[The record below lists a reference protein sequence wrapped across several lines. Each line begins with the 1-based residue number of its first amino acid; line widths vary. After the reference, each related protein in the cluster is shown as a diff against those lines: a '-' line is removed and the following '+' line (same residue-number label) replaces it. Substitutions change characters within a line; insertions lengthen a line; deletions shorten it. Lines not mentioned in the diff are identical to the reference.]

1 MKKTI
6 TLLFLVLSMSVASA
20 QDTLTATQMR
30 EDFNYMMEQYERI
43 HPNPTWSLGEERY
56 NELKQQ
62 TLARLDHPMTQ
73 LDYWRIIAR
82 WNQHFDGHTHVGWPT
97 IPPMPAGE
105 MAFPPKS
112 IVQYRNNKLF
122 FSAYEAMPD
131 SLRGCEIL
139 SINGHPSAEIIDSVM
154 PYVSHES
161 EAHINNVIL
170 RSLYWFYQA
179 FYGYSSQMEFL
190 YRTTDG
196 ENTVLLDRRILYTW
210 LVQVGD
216 MGEIGGVGVRDCPW
230 HFSIFPEQ
238 GIALFEFNTCGP
250 NDKFP
255 QFDSVVA
262 ACIDSVNH
270 YGINHLFVDISHN
283 SGGND
288 AFCKR
293 FLCHLDGLTDKVAA
307 MDMTDT
313 EMGTIAHPEEKR
325 VKMFFYPKSPSYG
338 GKLYFIQSQFTYS
351 AAILLANMAK
361 QYRLGPVIGEETGGL
376 TTTFTR
382 HNPISLPNSGL
393 TFYCSDKQF
402 RHIGTTGPHGV
413 LPDIP
418 LEIGYK
424 YLFRSFTPEELQ
436 QMIETAQSEQW
447 KAYLDICGQFRTEMT
462 PCEKTELYARMDS
475 LFDGHMPDY
484 NNLYNYMISS
494 FLCGDTMT
502 FKKQLVRA
510 TDWKCWNSKLIE
522 TWDAVDF
529 LKKEKDWNQLDS
541 LSKIYGTK
549 KIYPYIDSLEAM
561 VERDQAIRSELHNP
575 NLSIEQKDSIFTQW
589 QIIDSTNLTLLK
601 SLINRYGFPTW
612 ERVGYTG
619 CRNAWLIAQHAIPYI
634 YDFEKEYRK
643 AVMDNN
649 ATKNLLAYLEDRSRT
664 MRGLPQLYG
673 TQLATNP
680 KDYLPISDI
689 KNVNSRREEIGLEPL
704 NDYLKR
710 MSIDINDYFIL
721 QDTSEPNYI
730 DFYYIGNKLEPW
742 GVIKAQGYLDE
753 NEFDK
758 ASVLY
763 CHVFH
768 NTYPFIRDLKR
779 FVSTLIMNG
788 GKSDQYLFIS
798 TYEVL
803 ERMVLCGYEPDA
815 WLQSLPDTLTAP
827 LLADYAN
834 LRAEYLRYLNHEDD
848 AELTAALAS
857 RADFE
862 VLLRSGKTYHRYELD
877 AWNHAYPMLQKMTDE
892 LTKGDYEEFFA
903 LLWREVERGNL
914 HAEDYASLYD
924 HTYYRLHGKDWYGT
938 LAASDKHIRT
948 AKPKALNERRR
959 AACLPPIK

>member
-1 MKKTI
+1 MKIRHLIKTSFNMKI
-6 TLLFLVLSMSVASA
+6 T
-20 QDTLTATQMR
+20 
-30 EDFNYMMEQYERI
+30 
-43 HPNPTWSLGEERY
+43 
-56 NELKQQ
+56 
-62 TLARLDHPMTQ
+62 
-73 LDYWRIIAR
+73 
-82 WNQHFDGHTHVGWPT
+82 
-97 IPPMPAGE
+97 
-105 MAFPPKS
+105 
-112 IVQYRNNKLF
+112 
-122 FSAYEAMPD
+122 
-131 SLRGCEIL
+131 
-139 SINGHPSAEIIDSVM
+139 
-154 PYVSHES
+154 
-161 EAHINNVIL
+161 
-170 RSLYWFYQA
+170 
-179 FYGYSSQMEFL
+179 
-190 YRTTDG
+190 
-196 ENTVLLDRRILYTW
+196 
-210 LVQVGD
+210 
-216 MGEIGGVGVRDCPW
+216 
-230 HFSIFPEQ
+230 
-238 GIALFEFNTCGP
+238 
-250 NDKFP
+250 
-255 QFDSVVA
+255 
-262 ACIDSVNH
+262 
-270 YGINHLFVDISHN
+270 
-283 SGGND
+283 
-288 AFCKR
+288 KR
-293 FLCHLDGLTDKVAA
+293 
-307 MDMTDT
+307 
-313 EMGTIAHPEEKR
+313 
-325 VKMFFYPKSPSYG
+325 
-338 GKLYFIQSQFTYS
+338 
-351 AAILLANMAK
+351 AILLAVCMAAS
-361 QYRLGPVIGEETGGL
+361 
-376 TTTFTR
+376 
-382 HNPISLPNSGL
+382 HAAN
-393 TFYCSDKQF
+393 
-402 RHIGTTGPHGV
+402 
-413 LPDIP
+413 
-418 LEIGYK
+418 
-424 YLFRSFTPEELQ
+424 
-436 QMIETAQSEQW
+436 AQSEQW
-447 KAYLDICGQFRTEMT
+447 KAYLDICGQFRADMT
-462 PCEKTELYARMDS
+462 PCEKMEVYARMDS

-541 LSKIYGTK
+541 LSKIYGIK
-549 KIYPYIDSLEAM
+549 KIYPYMDSLEAM
-561 VERDQAIRSELHNP
+561 VE
-575 NLSIEQKDSIFTQW
+575 
-589 QIIDSTNLTLLK
+589 IDSTNLTLLK
-601 SLINRYGFPTW
+601 SLIKRYGFPTW

-710 MSIDINDYFIL
+710 MSIDINDYYIL
-721 QDTSEPNYI
+721 QDTSEPDYI
-730 DFYYIGNKLEPW
+730 DFYYKGNKLEPW

-768 NTYPFIRDLKR
+768 NNYPFIRDLKR

-815 WLQSLPDTLTAP
+815 WLDSLPDTLTVP
-827 LLADYAN
+827 LRADYAN
-834 LRAEYLRYLNHEDD
+834 LRDEYLRYLNHEDD
-848 AELTAALAS
+848 AELTAALAN

-862 VLLRSGKTYHRYELD
+862 TLLRSGKNYHRYELD
-877 AWNHAYPMLQKMTDE
+877 AWNHAYPLLQKMTDE

-924 HTYYRLHGKDWYGT
+924 RTYYRLHGKDWYGT

-948 AKPKALNERRR
+948 AKPKTLNERRR
-959 AACLPPIK
+959 AACLPSAR

>member
-1 MKKTI
+1 M
-6 TLLFLVLSMSVASA
+6 LFLVLSMSITSA
-20 QDTLTATQMR
+20 QDTLTSAQMR
-30 EDFNYMMEQYERI
+30 EDFVYMMEQYERV
-43 HPNPTWSLGEERY
+43 HPNPTWSLGEVRY
-56 NELKQQ
+56 NELKKQ
-62 TLARLDHPMTQ
+62 TMAQLDHPMTQ
-73 LDYWRIIAR
+73 LDFWRIIAR
-82 WNQHFDGHTHVGWPT
+82 WNQHFDGHTMLGWPEL
-97 IPPMPAGE
+97 PPSKQITMSV
-105 MAFPPKS
+105 MAFPPYS
-112 IVQYRNNKLF
+112 VIQYRDGKLF
-122 FSAYEAMPD
+122 FSDYEGMPD
-131 SLRGCEIL
+131 SLRGSEIVA
-139 SINGHPSAEIIDSVM
+139 IEGHPSTEIISNM
-154 PYVSHES
+154 LPYVSHES
-161 EAHINNVIL
+161 EALTN
-170 RSLYWFYQA
+170 SLCLQYLHWYYRA
-179 FYGYSSQMEFL
+179 FYGCSREMEIR
-190 YRTTDG
+190 YRSATG
-196 ENTVLLDRRILYTW
+196 EQRVTLDRRTLYHW
-210 LVQVGD
+210 LVDIGD
-216 MGEIGGVGVRDCPW
+216 KSNIGGVSQRDIPW
-230 HFSIFPEQ
+230 HFYIFPQQ
-238 GIALFEFNTCGP
+238 GIALLELNKCRP
-250 NDKFP
+250 DERLE
-255 QFDSVVA
+255 QFDTEMGA
-262 ACIDSVNH
+262 FIDSVNRL
-270 YGINHLFVDISHN
+270 GIRHLFVDLSQN
-283 SGGND
+283 QGGND
-288 AFCKR
+288 MFCYR
-293 FLCHLDGLTDKVAA
+293 FLQHIAA
-307 MDMTDT
+307 MPDSAVLFDFATT
-313 EMGTIAHPEEKR
+313 YNGTSELVEDRYIRTFQPEEPQYSGR
-325 VKMFFYPKSPSYG
+325 
-338 GKLYFIQSQFTYS
+338 LYFIQSHFTYS
-351 AAILLANMAK
+351 ASIVMVNLVK
-361 QYRLGPVIGEETGGL
+361 QYRLGALIGEETGGL
-376 TTTFTR
+376 TTTYIR
-382 HNPISLPNSGL
+382 LNQRKLPNSGL
-393 TFYCSDKQF
+393 TFYCSDKQN
-402 RHIGTTGPHGV
+402 RYLGTTGPRGV

-436 QMIETAQSEQW
+436 QIIETAQSEQW
-447 KAYLDICGQFRTEMT
+447 KAYLDICKQSRADMT
-462 PCEKTELYARMDS
+462 PCEKMELYARMDS

-510 TDWKCWNSKLIE
+510 TDWKCWNSKLID
-522 TWDAVDF
+522 TWDAVEF
-529 LKKEKDWNQLDS
+529 LKNEKDWNQLDS
-541 LSKIYGTK
+541 LSKIYGIK
-549 KIYPYIDSLEAM
+549 KIYPYMDSLEAM
-561 VERDQAIRSELHNP
+561 VERDQTIRSELHNP

-601 SLINRYGFPTW
+601 SLIKRYGFPTW

-704 NDYLKR
+704 NVYLKR

-730 DFYYIGNKLEPW
+730 DFYYKGNKLEPW

-763 CHVFH
+763 CHIFH

-815 WLQSLPDTLTAP
+815 WLDSLPDTLTVP
-827 LLADYAN
+827 LRADYAN
-834 LRAEYLRYLNHEDD
+834 LREEYLRYLNHEDD
-848 AELTAALAS
+848 AELSAALAS
-857 RADFE
+857 RTDFE
-862 VLLRSGKTYHRYELD
+862 ALLRSGKNYHRYELD
-877 AWNHAYPMLQKMTDE
+877 AWNHAYPLLQKMTDE
-892 LTKGDYEEFFA
+892 LTKGDYEEFYA

-924 HTYYRLHGKDWYGT
+924 RTYYRLHGKDWYGT

-959 AACLPPIK
+959 AACLPSVR

>member
-82 WNQHFDGHTHVGWPT
+82 WNQHFDGHTRVGWPT
-97 IPPMPAGE
+97 IPPMPAG
-105 MAFPPKS
+105 MIAFPPKS

-139 SINGHPSAEIIDSVM
+139 SINGHPSAEIIDSIM

-161 EAHINNVIL
+161 EAHNNNVIL

-293 FLCHLDGLTDKVAA
+293 FLCHLDGLPDTVAV
-307 MDMTDT
+307 MDVTDT

-325 VKMFFYPKSPSYG
+325 VKMFFYPKSPLYG

-351 AAILLANMAK
+351 AAILLANLAK
-361 QYRLGPVIGEETGGL
+361 QYRLGPVIGEETGGI

-402 RHIGTTGPHGV
+402 RHFGTTGSRGV
-413 LPDIP
+413 LPDIS

-424 YLFRSFTPEELQ
+424 YLFRSFTAKELQ

-447 KAYLDICGQFRTEMT
+447 KAYLDICGQFRADMT
-462 PCEKTELYARMDS
+462 PCEKMEVYARMDS

-510 TDWKCWNSKLIE
+510 TDWKCWNSKLID
-522 TWDAVDF
+522 TWDAVEF
-529 LKKEKDWNQLDS
+529 LKNEKDWNQLDS
-541 LSKIYGTK
+541 LSKIYGIK
-549 KIYPYIDSLEAM
+549 KIYPYMDSLEAM

-601 SLINRYGFPTW
+601 SLIKRYGFPTW

-664 MRGLPQLYG
+664 MRSLPQLYG

-689 KNVNSRREEIGLEPL
+689 KNVNSRREEIELEPL

-730 DFYYIGNKLEPW
+730 DFYYKGNKLEPW
-742 GVIKAQGYLDE
+742 GVIKAHGYLDE

-815 WLQSLPDTLTAP
+815 WLDSLPDTLSVP

-834 LRAEYLRYLNHEDD
+834 LRDEYLRYLNHEDD
-848 AELTAALAS
+848 AELAAALAS

-862 VLLRSGKTYHRYELD
+862 ALLRSGKNYHRYEVD
-877 AWNHAYPMLQKMTDE
+877 AWNHAYPSLQKMTDE
-892 LTKGDYEEFFA
+892 LTKGDYKEFFA

-924 HTYYRLHGKDWYGT
+924 RTYYRLHGKDWYGS

-959 AACLPPIK
+959 AACLPPTR